1 MSHLQLF
8 CPGLWTAEG
17 PVVSFSGFPYPT
29 RMAVIRLSGERLFI
43 WSPIAPD
50 PALLRETESLGKV
63 AFLVSPNKIHHL
75 ALGEWRRAFPQAQ
88 LWASPGLPK
97 KRPDLSFTGTLS
109 DQPEPGWAG
118 EIDQVHVTGSFMMS
132 EIVFFHRESRTALFC
147 DLIENFPPGW
157 FKGWQGWVARL
168 GGIVQPHVGAPG
180 DWRITFWRRTAARQ
194 ALARI
199 LAWHP
204 MRVVV
209 AHGQM
214 VRTDGENFIRQ
225 AFRWL

>member
-1 MSHLQLF
+1 MSRLQYF
-8 CPGLWTAEG
+8 GPGLWTAEG

-43 WSPIAPD
+43 WSPIAPEPD
-50 PALLRETESLGKV
+50 LLREVESLGKV
-63 AFLVSPNKIHHL
+63 AFLISPNKIHHL
-75 ALGEWRRAFPQAQ
+75 SLSDWSRAFPDAQ

-97 KRPDLSFTGTLS
+97 KRPDLAFTGTLS
-109 DQPEPGWAG
+109 DQPEAAWAG

-132 EIVFFHRESRTALFC
+132 EIVFFHPESRTALFC
-147 DLIENFPPGW
+147 DLIENFPQGW
-157 FKGWQGWVARL
+157 FKGWRAWVARL
-168 GGIVQPHVGAPG
+168 GGIVQPNIGAPG
-180 DWRITFWRRTAARQ
+180 DWRITFLRRAPARQ

-204 MRVVV
+204 ARVAV

-214 VRTDGENFIRQ
+214 ARTNGEAFIRH